1 MCCDLVILQKLELA
15 ELRGR
20 TSRTRPN
27 SSGVPSRSRPMKSA
41 WSAWSAKALV
51 LTWALWLSIGEAAL
65 TGDTLSSGSPVAKI
79 VEMLTDMSSKSD
91 EDGKAEEET
100 FSSFKCHSTKV
111 IESKATKMSDLEELS
126 LSLENKI
133 EKLTALKGELASKA
147 VSVKKDLE
155 KMMKQKGRLTALV
168 RTVTRAF
175 SPARRR

>member
-1 MCCDLVILQKLELA
+1 
-15 ELRGR
+15 
-20 TSRTRPN
+20 
-27 SSGVPSRSRPMKSA
+27 
-41 WSAWSAKALV
+41 
-51 LTWALWLSIGEAAL
+51 
-65 TGDTLSSGSPVAKI
+65 
-79 VEMLTDMSSKSD
+79 
-91 EDGKAEEET
+91 
-100 FSSFKCHSTKV
+100 
-111 IESKATKMSDLEELS
+111 MSDLEELS

>member
-1 MCCDLVILQKLELA
+1 
-15 ELRGR
+15 
-20 TSRTRPN
+20 
-27 SSGVPSRSRPMKSA
+27 MKSA

-51 LTWALWLSIGEAAL
+51 LTALWLSIGEAAL

-79 VEMLTDMSSKSD
+79 VEMLKDMSSKSD

-155 KMMKQKGRLTALV
+155 KMMKQKGRLTAPV